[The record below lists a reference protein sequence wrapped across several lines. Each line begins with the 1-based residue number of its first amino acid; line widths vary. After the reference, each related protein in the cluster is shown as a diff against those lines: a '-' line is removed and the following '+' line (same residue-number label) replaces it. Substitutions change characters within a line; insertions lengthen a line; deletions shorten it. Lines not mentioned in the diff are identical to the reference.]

1 MPLMAHKDHGFHQA
15 SGGEE
20 TALLAK
26 GWELCD
32 DPIAY
37 KRRVWG
43 IDVQPEKKLEEPP
56 QVATVTQAFP
66 QVEPARRGRPRKV
79 A

>member
-1 MPLMAHKDHGFHQA
+1 MPLMAHKDNGFHQA
-15 SGGEE
+15 YGDEVE
-20 TALLAK
+20 TLKKA

-32 DPIAY
+32 DPIEY

-43 IDVQPEKKLEEPP
+43 IDVQPEKKPEEPP

-66 QVEPARRGRPRKV
+66 QVEPARRGRPRK
-79 A
+79 AQ

>member
-43 IDVQPEKKLEEPP
+43 IDVQPEKEPEDLP
-56 QVATVTQAFP
+56 VIP
-66 QVEPARRGRPRKV
+66 PSPHIESPRRGRPRK
-79 A
+79 AQ